1 MQTGKDRQK
10 TMSKIKVSV
19 IVPVYNAGQYLREC
33 MDSLVCQTL
42 EEIEIICV
50 NDGSADNSADLL
62 QEYAQR
68 DKRVRVIHK
77 KNSGYGHTMNV
88 GIDAA
93 KGEYI
98 GIVEPDDYVR
108 QDMYGRLY
116 ELAKKLESDIVKADF
131 TRFWGSGHVRKK
143 EYCPLSKDRAYYGRV
158 VCPARQPE
166 IFRFLMNTWTGIYRR
181 EFLERQQIR
190 HHETPGAAFQDLGFW
205 FQTFCLAERVY
216 FHKESLYR
224 YRMDNQNSSVNS
236 REKVYAVFEEY
247 AFIRSFLEKRPELKK
262 KYLPVCV
269 WKKYHDC
276 QFTAVRIG
284 EEYRKEFLIKFA
296 QDFCRINA
304 AGELSQMYFTAGD
317 WRRLH
322 GIMAAPE
329 KYAAGF
335 WLHSIGYQL
344 GYYRQ
349 QYGTMRTVKKAIQKI
364 IRYKKNDE

>member
-1 MQTGKDRQK
+1 
-10 TMSKIKVSV
+10 MSKIKVSV

-42 EEIEIICV
+42 EEMEIICV

-62 QEYAQR
+62 REYAQR
-68 DKRVRVIHK
+68 DKRIRVINK

-98 GIVEPDDYVR
+98 GIAEPDDYVR

-116 ELAKKLESDIVKADF
+116 DLAKKLDLDIVKADF
-131 TRFWGSGHVRKK
+131 TRFWANGHVRKK
-143 EYCPLSKDRAYYGRV
+143 EYCPLSKDRAYYGKV
-158 VCPARQPE
+158 ICPARQPE

-181 EFLERQQIR
+181 EFLDRQQIR

-216 FHKESLYR
+216 FYKESFYR

-236 REKVYAVFEEY
+236 REKVYAVYEEY
-247 AFIRSFLEKRPELKK
+247 AFIRSFLEQRPELKK

-276 QFTAVRIG
+276 QFTAARIR
-284 EEYRKEFLIKFA
+284 EEYRTEFFVKFA
-296 QDFCRINA
+296 QDFCRIKA
-304 AGELSQMYFTAGD
+304 AGELSQTYFTVSD

-322 GIMAAPE
+322 SIMAAPE
-329 KYAAGF
+329 KYAACF
-335 WLHSIGYQL
+335 WRHSIAYQV

-349 QYGTMRTVKKAIQKI
+349 QYGTMRTVKKAAQKI